1 MTTGRATGR
10 EGRSRRPP
18 SSGRSVCSR
27 ASTSCTSLRF
37 CNLRRPPSSPG
48 SGRRSSSSGG
58 IPRSTW
64 RSSPAAPASPVPNR
78 PQCTPARPH
87 TGTRHRVGTGGR
99 RHRHRERPTR
109 APPTRAAADPKPSPV
124 PIQSRLLNTALRP
137 AGRSRSKNPRARASA
152 SRDRRGPPGL
162 MTPEGSR

>member
-64 RSSPAAPASPVPNR
+64 RSSPAAPASPVPHR

-87 TGTRHRVGTGGR
+87 TGTRHRVGTVGR
-99 RHRHRERPTR
+99 RHRHRLRPTR
-109 APPTRAAADPKPSPV
+109 VPATYRRTHNPHRSLSNRASSTDNAVSVRPRAAA
-124 PIQSRLLNTALRP
+124 A
-137 AGRSRSKNPRARASA
+137 ARAE
-152 SRDRRGPPGL
+152 RRVPRPY
-162 MTPEGSR
+162 

>member
-48 SGRRSSSSGG
+48 SGGRRSSSSGE

-64 RSSPAAPASPVPNR
+64 RSSPAAPASPVPHR

-99 RHRHRERPTR
+99 RHRHRLRPTR
-109 APPTRAAADPKPSPV
+109 VPATRAAADRRTHNPH
-124 PIQSRLLNTALRP
+124 
-137 AGRSRSKNPRARASA
+137 RSLSNRASSTDNAVSVRPRAAAAARAE
-152 SRDRRGPPGL
+152 RRVPRPY
-162 MTPEGSR
+162 

>member
-48 SGRRSSSSGG
+48 SGRRSSSSGE

-64 RSSPAAPASPVPNR
+64 RSSPAAPASCFPRSTPPSVLISAPRQGHTPVHVIGWER
-78 PQCTPARPH
+78 VEAVDADTDTDYDRHAYLPQ
-87 TGTRHRVGTGGR
+87 GR
-99 RHRHRERPTR
+99 RTAGPTHNPHRSLSNRASSTDNAVSVRP
-109 APPTRAAADPKPSPV
+109 RAAAAARTERRV
-124 PIQSRLLNTALRP
+124 PRP
-137 AGRSRSKNPRARASA
+137 Y
-152 SRDRRGPPGL
+152 
-162 MTPEGSR
+162 

>member
-48 SGRRSSSSGG
+48 SGGRRSSSSGE

-64 RSSPAAPASPVPNR
+64 RSSPAAPASPVPHR

-87 TGTRHRVGTGGR
+87 TGTRHRVGTVGR
-99 RHRHRERPTR
+99 RHRHRLRPTR
-109 APPTRAAADPKPSPV
+109 VPATRAAADPQPSPV
-124 PIQSRLLNTALRP
+124 PIQSRLVNGQRGIRAP
-137 AGRSRSKNPRARASA
+137 ESGGRGQSRAQSP
-152 SRDRRGPPGL
+152 
-162 MTPEGSR
+162 

>member
-48 SGRRSSSSGG
+48 SGGRRSSSSGE

-64 RSSPAAPASPVPNR
+64 RSSPAAPASPFHTALSAPRQGHTPVHVIGWERVDADTDTDYDRHAYLPQGR
-78 PQCTPARPH
+78 PRTAGPTTL
-87 TGTRHRVGTGGR
+87 TGPYPIAPRQRTTRYPCA
-99 RHRHRERPTR
+99 RERRPRPEQSAESLDPTKS
-109 APPTRAAADPKPSPV
+109 PP
-124 PIQSRLLNTALRP
+124 
-137 AGRSRSKNPRARASA
+137 
-152 SRDRRGPPGL
+152 RDA
-162 MTPEGSR
+162 

>member
-48 SGRRSSSSGG
+48 SGGRRSSSSGE

-64 RSSPAAPASPVPNR
+64 RSSPAAPASPVPHR

-99 RHRHRERPTR
+99 RHRHRLRPTR
-109 APPTRAAADPKPSPV
+109 VPATRAAHNPHRSLSNRASSTDNENIRAPESGGRG
-124 PIQSRLLNTALRP
+124 QSRAQSP
-137 AGRSRSKNPRARASA
+137 
-152 SRDRRGPPGL
+152 
-162 MTPEGSR
+162 

>member
-48 SGRRSSSSGG
+48 SGRRSSSSGE

-64 RSSPAAPASPVPNR
+64 RSSPAAPACFVLPPFHTALSAN
-78 PQCTPARPH
+78 QCTPARPH
-87 TGTRHRVGTGGR
+87 TGTRHRVGTGGGGGR
-99 RHRHRERPTR
+99 RHRHRLRPTR
-109 APPTRAAADPKPSPV
+109 VPATRAADRRTHPQPSPV
-124 PIQSRLLNTALRP
+124 PIQSRLVNGQRGIRAP
-137 AGRSRSKNPRARASA
+137 ESGGRGQSRAQSP
-152 SRDRRGPPGL
+152 
-162 MTPEGSR
+162 

>member
-64 RSSPAAPASPVPNR
+64 RSSPAAPASPVPHR

-87 TGTRHRVGTGGR
+87 TGTRHRVGTVGR
-99 RHRHRERPTR
+99 RHRHRLRPTR
-109 APPTRAAADPKPSPV
+109 VPATRAAGPTTLTGPYPIAPRQRTTRYPCARERRPRPEQSAESLDPTKSP
-124 PIQSRLLNTALRP
+124 
-137 AGRSRSKNPRARASA
+137 
-152 SRDRRGPPGL
+152 PP
-162 MTPEGSR
+162 